1 MVHYWLVAGVRHAL
15 FSNFFHQTWTT
26 NNNNNNSHPTTVA
39 TTNMNS
45 SNVSSNNLTRTPVF
59 VLTHRPTS
67 LPSGV
72 AVASLSQTAASV
84 GLTLERWRSL
94 ANANLPQ
101 LLAQTTVV
109 GRWRGRRRGLPELAL
124 PCIRTRHGLHQR
136 PLLADTDTV
145 TAGRSSALAVALAAW
160 QLEENDCIGSE
171 QMVAG
176 EAPLKSSRQL

>member
-1 MVHYWLVAGVRHAL
+1 MDDKQQQQQQSSHNRRHYEHEQQQRQQQQLNTDTGLRPHAPSYL
-15 FSNFFHQTWTT
+15 PPFRRRRRQSQ
-26 NNNNNNSHPTTVA
+26 SDCGQR
-39 TTNMNS
+39 
-45 SNVSSNNLTRTPVF
+45 RT
-59 VLTHRPTS
+59 H
-67 LPSGV
+67 
-72 AVASLSQTAASV
+72 
-84 GLTLERWRSL
+84 LERWRSL